1 MCIADRSLSRLRG
14 SPLPGAGCLGP
25 EIRVGWGLFCLMR
38 TSGPLISRWRVC
50 PAGCC
55 CGGFGRRC
63 AFGLAAPL
71 GLGLG
76 AWVVVSRVCGYPAR
90 CCFGG
95 FAAGA
100 LLGWLCRLGS
110 AGCLA
115 CVSRWCVYPAGC
127 CCGGCATGALLGWLC
142 RLGLGWALGFCLAWV
157 RLSCGG
163 AGHVDAPQLCWTLP
177 PLFSLANNR
186 PLSEGA
192 AGVSRL
198 GERGIS
204 AIPYDFV

>member
-14 SPLPGAGCLGP
+14 SPLPDAGCLGP

-55 CGGFGRRC
+55 CGGF
-63 AFGLAAPL
+63 
-71 GLGLG
+71 
-76 AWVVVSRVCGYPAR
+76 
-90 CCFGG
+90 
-95 FAAGA
+95 AAGA

-115 CVSRWCVYPAGC
+115 CVSCWCVYPAGC
-127 CCGGCATGALLGWLC
+127 CYGGFGRRCAFGLAVTLGF
-142 RLGLGWALGFCLAWV
+142 GWAPGFRLAWV

-163 AGHVDAPQLCWTLP
+163 AAHVDAPQLCWTLP

-186 PLSEGA
+186 PLSEWA

>member
-1 MCIADRSLSRLRG
+1 MGAFD
-14 SPLPGAGCLGP
+14 LPDA
-25 EIRVGWGLFCLMR
+25 
-38 TSGPLISRWRVC
+38 
-50 PAGCC
+50 A
-55 CGGFGRRC
+55 
-63 AFGLAAPL
+63 AAALAAGARLGWLRRL
-71 GLGLG
+71 GLGWAHGLL
-76 AWVVVSRVCGYPAR
+76 SRVCVAILPD
-90 CCFGG
+90 
-95 FAAGA
+95 AAAAA
-100 LLGWLCRLGS
+100 LPPVRFWAGCAAWVS

-115 CVSRWCVYPAGC
+115 CVSCWCGYPAGY
-127 CCGGCATGALLGWLC
+127 CCGGYAAGALLGWLC
-142 RLGLGWALGFCLAWV
+142 RLGLGWAPGFRLAWV